1 MTNKH
6 TPGPW
11 QWEKRGGA
19 FRAIEGPS
27 GPSVAVTEEYAG
39 DAWIDVSEANAR
51 LIAAAPE
58 MLEALIQAAA
68 HLSSGIQT
76 IQGSHDE
83 PPEPASQWDYEAGLM
98 AGDLLR
104 LIAKATGEGA

>member
-1 MTNKH
+1 MTSKH

-11 QWEKRGGA
+11 SCKQGQRPN
-19 FRAIEGPS
+19 FFYIESPS
-27 GPSVAVTEEYAG
+27 G
-39 DAWIDVSEANAR
+39 DVVYVSGSLQPTDCEANAR

-76 IQGSHDE
+76 NQGSHEE

>member
-1 MTNKH
+1 MTSKH

-11 QWEKRGGA
+11 AMNPVAAQIDA
-19 FRAIEGPS
+19 MPS
-27 GPSVAVTEEYAG
+27 LIPVCQLLWPTRQRSESET
-39 DAWIDVSEANAR
+39 EANAR

-76 IQGSHDE
+76 NQGSHEE

-104 LIAKATGEGA
+104 LVAKATGEGA